1 MGKNYIKTVKNLSVA
16 ANTTIALP
24 AGSFLHGIYAQTNT
38 NVLIT
43 LDNVYTIFF
52 GSNQSPQFTVPV
64 PIQSYKSS
72 VITTII
78 YS

>member
-1 MGKNYIKTVKNLSVA
+1 MEKNYIKTVKNLSVA
-16 ANTTIALP
+16 ANTTVALP
-24 AGSFLHGIYAQTNT
+24 NGSFLHGIYAQANT

-52 GSNQSPQFTVPV
+52 GSNQPPQFTVPV
-64 PIQSYKSS
+64 PIKSYKSS
-72 VITTII
+72 VVTTII